1 LATAVAEY
9 EVSPIG
15 VARIHPQSP
24 GQSPESCRWWPKLG
38 TAELCAEAPGGA
50 EPFHRLRMAYPLLA
64 TAMWVAVVALFLQ
77 VLRLPRPPMVRAL
90 VTWSSTALA
99 VAAIA
104 VMRFALPAAL
114 ATLHGTA
121 LRWAGAGF
129 IFVCI
134 AAALSLLSGFFA
146 LVPGPERSQ

>member
-1 LATAVAEY
+1 
-9 EVSPIG
+9 
-15 VARIHPQSP
+15 
-24 GQSPESCRWWPKLG
+24 
-38 TAELCAEAPGGA
+38 
-50 EPFHRLRMAYPLLA
+50 
-64 TAMWVAVVALFLQ
+64 
-77 VLRLPRPPMVRAL
+77 MVRAL